1 MSNPKKAG
9 EFAELEITTEP
20 LCLQSL
26 TGLFSMIFKNPF
38 KNICILLASTASC
51 SKFFSVV
58 LRK

>member
-51 SKFFSVV
+51 SKFF
-58 LRK
+58 